1 MNIHP
6 QFVNNSPEIIL
17 ILQNMSIYVFLCC
30 CLLFTEKDEET
41 FSWKS
46 CRAVEPN
53 ADIKE
58 FLSKWII
65 VGCGRPGPQCWG
77 GGEGYQGGPAHD
89 VDRVGLTVAPW
100 VARQPALVDVHLR
113 VQRRRHQ
120 HQQEREPKSGGGWL
134 STAPPLL
141 ISFFFFWKTSPHG
154 TIEQIA
160 ISMAIINHN

>member
-17 ILQNMSIYVFLCC
+17 ILQNMSIYVFLSC

-65 VGCGRPGPQCWG
+65 VGCGKADSVEEEEKVIKEDLPMM
-77 GGEGYQGGPAHD
+77 
-89 VDRVGLTVAPW
+89 LTVLA
-100 VARQPALVDVHLR
+100 
-113 VQRRRHQ
+113 
-120 HQQEREPKSGGGWL
+120 
-134 STAPPLL
+134 
-141 ISFFFFWKTSPHG
+141 
-154 TIEQIA
+154 
-160 ISMAIINHN
+160 